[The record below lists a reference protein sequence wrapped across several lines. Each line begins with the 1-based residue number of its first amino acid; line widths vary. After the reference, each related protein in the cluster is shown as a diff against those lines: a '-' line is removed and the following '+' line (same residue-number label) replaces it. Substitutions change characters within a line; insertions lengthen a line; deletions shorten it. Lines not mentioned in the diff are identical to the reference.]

1 MLKPSILFVTT
12 RKTQLAE
19 IVKTVVPIQ
28 TKYDCFFAENGEQ
41 AINLLATNKIDIV
54 FSGLEI
60 YLANGSNLIREIKNL
75 FPESIRIAM
84 VETFENQK
92 IGEISQFIHQFIQY
106 PFDIKLLE
114 NKIESTLK
122 IKDLLGNQKIIQVIN
137 SLTTLPTLPEIY
149 LKIEEEISKPDF
161 SIQKISNLIS
171 KDPTLTAKILQI
183 VNSAYFGLE
192 REVTNINFAISYLG
206 VNIIKSLVFYIQLFS
221 TMRLSPERKKFL
233 EKIWYHSLVVASTSY
248 NLAKK
253 YLPQKYQIESAYTAG
268 VLHDIGKLVLLTI
281 PTYPTNVEMIQEQK
295 FLEEY
300 EAEYEVFECNH
311 AEIGGY
317 LLGLWGFPHHIIE
330 AVAFHHKPSSTFAN
344 EFSILTAVH
353 LANCLF
359 YMPKIDFQHLKSLG
373 LEESLASIIDKYSVK
388 FRLSFL

>member
-330 AVAFHHKPSSTFAN
+330 AVAFHHKPSSTSAN